1 MLNANIPAVPV
12 QTPPN
17 AGFYL
22 CDWPELFVCSAQG
35 TRHTC
40 VCVCV
45 FGAHGNLGE
54 VAQGFKE
61 QPLLGG

>member
-12 QTPPN
+12 QTHLLMP
-17 AGFYL
+17 GFTFVIGQS
-22 CDWPELFVCSAQG
+22 CLFAVLKEPG
-35 TRHTC
+35 TR
-40 VCVCV
+40 VCV

-61 QPLLGG
+61 LPLLGG